1 MGALGSAE
9 GSGGQI
15 AVSFSRSLEK
25 FDNSA
30 SVSVGISPDVSALLP
45 IDRDRNMLR
54 ESGTNAAAL
63 SKHTT
68 SSQETAKLAM
78 VVAEERPIFTTL
90 Y

>member
-9 GSGGQI
+9 GSGGRI

-30 SVSVGISPDVSALLP
+30 SVSVGISPDVAALP